1 MEDEVS
7 EYYKGTE
14 YTTKPSEELLK
25 RYVVI
30 NSETKVTPST
40 AGTSWTIQESTTVS
54 YYYKLKEFKI
64 TTEVKLHEETDE
76 KGTTTQV
83 KGGSISG
90 ELMNPYETVIIDQT
104 SKKDIIMTADTGYK
118 IKAIIIQ
125 TKAEDGTITEEN
137 IAITGKVTTYTLNK
151 FEKLSANKHII
162 VEYEKIVGTITVH
175 HYIKDTTTKLS
186 ENVIIQRKYGE
197 SYTTSVAKDIP
208 EQYELVQTP
217 ANAKG
222 ILENDEIVITYYY
235 QLKSYKY
242 TVNYL
247 EKGTDKIIHEA
258 KQGEALVYGSTV
270 NITDE
275 KIAINGYNY
284 DSADKEILTIGT
296 KDNIINIYYTKRTD
310 LSYTVNYLEA
320 ITNKVIHTPKIQ
332 LGVTFETKIN
342 AEDEVIDINGY
353 NYDYPDK
360 YELVVGTGEN
370 VINIYYTKRNDL
382 NYKVNYLEKGTN
394 KVLHDPKVQNNMTF
408 ESTVTSANEV
418 IAIDGYNYDSV
429 DKETLTIT
437 TSENVINI
445 YYTKCNDLSYKVN
458 YLEKTTNKVI
468 HTQKIQGEMT
478 YESVVNSS
486 DEVINICGYNYDSV
500 DKDKLIIGIGENIIN
515 IYYTKKETK
524 VTVHYYEEGT
534 TNKVSEDVE
543 IPGKVFDNYETDN
556 ESKADLI
563 VAVGT
568 GEVPYAK
575 IAGGVLII
583 MIDMTAGIYVI
594 RKRK

>member
-1 MEDEVS
+1 
-7 EYYKGTE
+7 
-14 YTTKPSEELLK
+14 
-25 RYVVI
+25 
-30 NSETKVTPST
+30 
-40 AGTSWTIQESTTVS
+40 
-54 YYYKLKEFKI
+54 
-64 TTEVKLHEETDE
+64 
-76 KGTTTQV
+76 
-83 KGGSISG
+83 
-90 ELMNPYETVIIDQT
+90 MNPYETVIIDQT

-258 KQGEALVYGSTV
+258 KQGESLVYGSTV
-270 NITDE
+270 NITNE
-275 KIAINGYNY
+275 KIAIN
-284 DSADKEILTIGT
+284 
-296 KDNIINIYYTKRTD
+296 
-310 LSYTVNYLEA
+310 
-320 ITNKVIHTPKIQ
+320 
-332 LGVTFETKIN
+332 
-342 AEDEVIDINGY
+342 
-353 NYDYPDK
+353 
-360 YELVVGTGEN
+360 
-370 VINIYYTKRNDL
+370 
-382 NYKVNYLEKGTN
+382 
-394 KVLHDPKVQNNMTF
+394 
-408 ESTVTSANEV
+408 
-418 IAIDGYNYDSV
+418 
-429 DKETLTIT
+429 
-437 TSENVINI
+437 
-445 YYTKCNDLSYKVN
+445 
-458 YLEKTTNKVI
+458 
-468 HTQKIQGEMT
+468 
-478 YESVVNSS
+478 
-486 DEVINICGYNYDSV
+486 GYNYDSV

-583 MIDMTAGIYVI
+583 MIAMTAGIYVI

>member
-1 MEDEVS
+1 
-7 EYYKGTE
+7 
-14 YTTKPSEELLK
+14 
-25 RYVVI
+25 
-30 NSETKVTPST
+30 
-40 AGTSWTIQESTTVS
+40 
-54 YYYKLKEFKI
+54 
-64 TTEVKLHEETDE
+64 
-76 KGTTTQV
+76 
-83 KGGSISG
+83 
-90 ELMNPYETVIIDQT
+90 MNPYETVIIDQT

-258 KQGEALVYGSTV
+258 KQGESLVYGSTV
-270 NITDE
+270 NITNE

-332 LGVTFETKIN
+332 PGVTFETKIN
-342 AEDEVIDINGY
+342 AEDEAINIDGY

-360 YELVVGTGEN
+360 YELIVGTGEN
-370 VINIYYTKRNDL
+370 VINIYYS
-382 NYKVNYLEKGTN
+382 KVTGLTYTVNFLEKGTN
-394 KVLHDPKVQNNMTF
+394 KVLHNQKVQ
-408 ESTVTSANEV
+408 
-418 IAIDGYNYDSV
+418 DG
-429 DKETLTIT
+429 
-437 TSENVINI
+437 
-445 YYTKCNDLSYKVN
+445 
-458 YLEKTTNKVI
+458 
-468 HTQKIQGEMT
+468 MT

-486 DEVINICGYNYDSV
+486 DEVINIYGYNYDSV
-500 DKDKLIIGIGENIIN
+500 DKDKLIIGTGENIIN

-583 MIDMTAGIYVI
+583 MIAMMAGIYVI

>member
-1 MEDEVS
+1 MLLLNDNTKNKHVEMFILFLWIKISKKLETKLMEDEVS
-7 EYYKGTE
+7 EYYKGTK

-40 AGTSWTIQESTTVS
+40 AGTSGTIQESTTVS

-90 ELMNPYETVIIDQT
+90 KLMNPYETVIIDQT

-258 KQGEALVYGSTV
+258 KQGESLVYGSTV
-270 NITDE
+270 NITNE

-332 LGVTFETKIN
+332 PGVTFETKIN

-370 VINIYYTKRNDL
+370 VINIYYS
-382 NYKVNYLEKGTN
+382 KVTGLTYTVNFLEKGTN
-394 KVLHDPKVQNNMTF
+394 KVLFPSNNQGDITF
-408 ESTVTSANEV
+408 GDTVKA
-418 IAIDGYNYDSV
+418 
-429 DKETLTIT
+429 
-437 TSENVINI
+437 
-445 YYTKCNDLSYKVN
+445 
-458 YLEKTTNKVI
+458 
-468 HTQKIQGEMT
+468 
-478 YESVVNSS
+478 S
-486 DEVINICGYNYDSV
+486 DEVIDIDGYKYDSV
-500 DKDKLIIGIGENIIN
+500 DKDVLTI
-515 IYYTKKETK
+515 
-524 VTVHYYEEGT
+524 
-534 TNKVSEDVE
+534 
-543 IPGKVFDNYETDN
+543 
-556 ESKADLI
+556 
-563 VAVGT
+563 GT

-583 MIDMTAGIYVI
+583 MIAMMAGIYVI